1 LTVAKDEIVH
11 GYAQALFTVA
21 EAEGAL
27 DTVEKEL
34 FAFAAAVEQNTALRE
49 ALTDAALPGA
59 NKEAVLDDLLDA
71 RAHPATRNLARF
83 VVGSGRAKELGAIVH
98 ELATIAAERRRHVL
112 AEVRTAV
119 PLTEA
124 RRAKIAAAL
133 SAATG
138 REVEVK
144 DVVDPSVIGGVIAHV
159 GDEVFDG
166 SVASRLEDAKQQLG
180 S

>member
-1 LTVAKDEIVH
+1 MASDDLVR
-11 GYAQALFTVA
+11 GYAQALFAVA

-27 DTVEKEL
+27 DTVETDL
-34 FAFAAAVEQNTALRE
+34 YAFAGALERSTDLLQ
-49 ALTDAALPGA
+49 ALTDDALPA
-59 NKEAVLDDLLDA
+59 ENKWAVVRDLLGE
-71 RAHPATRNLARF
+71 RAHPVTVSLVEF
-83 VVGSGRAKELGAIVH
+83 VVGAGRAKELGAIVH
-98 ELATIAAERRRHVL
+98 QMATMAAERRRRVL

-119 PLTEA
+119 PLTQE

-138 REVEVK
+138 LEVEVK
-144 DVVDPSVIGGVIAHV
+144 EIVDPSVIGGVVAHV

-166 SVASRLEDAKQQLG
+166 SLASRLVEAKQQLG

>member
-1 LTVAKDEIVH
+1 VAKDDLVH

-21 EAEGAL
+21 EAEGVL
-27 DTVEKEL
+27 DRVEEEL
-34 FAFAAAVEQNTALRE
+34 FAFSATVEQNTALRE
-49 ALTDAALPGA
+49 ALTDAGLPVA
-59 NKEAVLDDLLDA
+59 NKEAVIDDLLDD
-71 RAHPATRNLARF
+71 RSHPVTRNIARF
-83 VVGSGRAKELGAIVH
+83 IVASGRAKELGAIVH

-138 REVEVK
+138 LEVEVK
-144 DVVDPSVIGGVIAHV
+144 VVVDPSVIGGVIAHV

>member
-1 LTVAKDEIVH
+1 MAGADLVH
-11 GYAQALFTVA
+11 GYAQAMLTVA

-27 DTVEKEL
+27 DAVEKEL
-34 FAFAAAVEQNTALRE
+34 FAFSAAVEQNTALRE
-49 ALTDAALPGA
+49 ALTDAALPVA
-59 NKEAVLDDLLDA
+59 NKEAVIDELLGE
-71 RAHPATRNLARF
+71 RSHPVTHNIARF
-83 VVGSGRAKELGAIVH
+83 IVGSGRAKELGAIVR
-98 ELATIAAERRRHVL
+98 ELATVAAEQRRHVL

-119 PLTEA
+119 PLTQE
-124 RRAKIAAAL
+124 RRTRIAAAL

-138 REVEVK
+138 REVEVR

-166 SVASRLEDAKQQLG
+166 SVSSRLDDAKQQLG

>member
-1 LTVAKDEIVH
+1 LILARDELVG
-11 GYAQALFTVA
+11 GYARALFTVA
-21 EAEGAL
+21 EAEGVL
-27 DTVEKEL
+27 DRVENEL
-34 FAFAAAVEQNTALRE
+34 FAFSAAVDQSTELRE
-49 ALTDAALPGA
+49 ALTDAALPVE
-59 NKEAVLDDLLDA
+59 NKDAVIDDLLGD
-71 RAHPATRNLARF
+71 RSHPVTRNVARF
-83 VVGSGRAKELGAIVH
+83 IVGSGRAKELGAIVH
-98 ELATIAAERRRHVL
+98 ELATVAAERRQRVL

-119 PLTEA
+119 PLTDE
-124 RRAKIAAAL
+124 RRAKIAQVL

>member
-1 LTVAKDEIVH
+1 MAGADLVH
-11 GYAQALFTVA
+11 GYAQAMLTVA

-27 DTVEKEL
+27 DAVEKEL
-34 FAFAAAVEQNTALRE
+34 FAFSAAVEQNTALRE
-49 ALTDAALPGA
+49 ALTDAALPVA
-59 NKEAVLDDLLDA
+59 NKEAVIDELLGE
-71 RAHPATRNLARF
+71 RSHPVTRNIARF
-83 VVGSGRAKELGAIVH
+83 IVGSGRAKELGAIVR
-98 ELATIAAERRRHVL
+98 ELATVAAERRRHVL

-119 PLTEA
+119 PLTQE
-124 RRAKIAAAL
+124 RRTRIAAAL

-138 REVEVK
+138 REVEVR

-166 SVASRLEDAKQQLG
+166 SVSSRLDDAKQQLG